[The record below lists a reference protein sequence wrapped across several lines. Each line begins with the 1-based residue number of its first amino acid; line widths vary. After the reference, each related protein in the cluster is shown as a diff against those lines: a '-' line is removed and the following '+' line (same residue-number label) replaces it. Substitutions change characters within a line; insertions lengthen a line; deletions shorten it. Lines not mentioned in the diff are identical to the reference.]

1 MEHKLIVLIGPTGVG
16 KTELSLSLAEFL
28 HTPIIN
34 ADSRQLFKDL
44 PIGTAAPTQEQLKR
58 VHHYF
63 VGTLNLTD
71 YYSAAQFEAD
81 VMALLEQLF
90 KNHKSVLMS
99 GGSMMYIDAVCK
111 GIDDMP
117 TVDNETRDYILK
129 RYEQEGLESFCQELK
144 IIDPAYYKT
153 VDLKNPKRVIHAL
166 EIYYMTGKPYSS
178 FRTRQNKKRPFDII
192 KIGLQREREELY
204 SRINKRVDE
213 MIENGLLNEVK
224 KVATYRNYNAL
235 NTVGYKEIIQ
245 YLDGNCTLDMAIEK
259 IKQNTRIYS
268 RKQMTWYRK
277 DPEVN
282 WFHPN
287 DEESIKKF
295 LEKELCK

>member
-1 MEHKLIVLIGPTGVG
+1 MKHKLIVLIGPTGVG

-28 HTPIIN
+28 HTSIIN
-34 ADSRQLFKDL
+34 ADSRQIFKDI
-44 PIGTAAPTQEQLKR
+44 PIGTAAPTPEEQLR
-58 VHHYF
+58 IQHYF

-71 YYSAAQFEAD
+71 YYSAAQFETD
-81 VMALLEQLF
+81 VIALLKNLF
-90 KNHKSVLMS
+90 KTQNYALMS

-117 TVDNETRDYILK
+117 TIDNEIRVHILE
-129 RYEQEGLESFCQELK
+129 RYKQEGLEVMCQELK
-144 IIDPAYYKT
+144 LLDPDYYKI
-153 VDLKNPKRVIHAL
+153 VDTKNPKRVIHAL
-166 EIYYMTGKPYSS
+166 EVCYMTGKPYSS

-204 SRINKRVDE
+204 DRINKRVE
-213 MIENGLLNEVK
+213 AMIENGLIDEVK
-224 KVATYRNYNAL
+224 RVAAFRNCNAL
-235 NTVGYKEIIQ
+235 NTVGYKEIFQ
-245 YLDGNCTLDMAIEK
+245 YLDGNWPYETAIEK

-277 DPEVN
+277 DPEIR

-287 DEESIKKF
+287 DKESIKNF
-295 LEKELCK
+295 IENELTK